1 MSNHEHNA
9 QTYKAFMIR
18 LWQDDENAP
27 WRASVQM
34 VRTGETIHFASVL
47 ELIGFVRAQ
56 ASTRLFDALPG
67 TTKGD
72 DTRDALHGE

>member
-1 MSNHEHNA
+1 MSNHEHNTN
-9 QTYKAFMIR
+9 TYKAFMIR

-47 ELIGFVRAQ
+47 ELLGFVRAQ
-56 ASTRLFDALPG
+56 ASTRLFDAIPG
-67 TTKGD
+67 ATNGD
-72 DTRDALHGE
+72 DAQDVLHDE